1 MRSLIN
7 GVRQSTASQF
17 VRQPGFSSGHDFSR
31 AAASPQRHGL
41 QPLRGRLFPPVGLN
55 CIHHR
60 KSSFPL
66 AQSFTLGNT
75 GSNKFFQPPSGGF
88 SLYALFLLG
97 LFALLAFPAHVLAQ
111 AEASIQGTVVAQ
123 ADGSFLPGSAIR
135 LEGITVP
142 AALTAT
148 AGPDGRF
155 AFQRLVPGEYTL
167 IVTRPDFSEERML
180 LSLKPRDVRS
190 VTVELSL
197 AAVQQ
202 TVVVEG
208 SLADVSPTYSP
219 SSTAIQSQTFD
230 ELPLAQRNNLPDV
243 IVTSTPG
250 MIRGHDDFVH
260 IRGHEVALNPFIN
273 GVSFWENPHSAFS
286 SGLGADYIQ
295 SVNVMTGGFSA
306 EYGNRFGGVL
316 DVVTKSGFTMNH
328 NGSLTLGVGTAL
340 RNNIG
345 VEFGG
350 HTGRAAFYLN
360 VGGFASGRFLSPP
373 DPRAI
378 HDTGRGVRS
387 FLQLDFNVDPSNFLK
402 LIVMGDGASFELP
415 KSERDELL
423 RPNFNNFQRTR
434 SQSLI
439 FSWDHVRS
447 AETLFH
453 TSFYQKWSRVLM
465 LSNPDQ
471 YGAKLDA
478 DRTLGTFGVKTD
490 VTRFYGRHAFK
501 AGIDLV
507 QLRPEENFSYLA
519 QPWIDFTHLPEVN
532 ENHIHFRGP
541 NLGAGIPRPVNFHE
555 RETGGQV
562 SLYLQ
567 DKIQLTRGLTADI
580 GLRFDRYSLAISEHH
595 FSPRLNLAYR
605 FDSGAVLY
613 GSYNHFFVPPPVEN
627 VLASSAGL
635 TQFISE
641 VGEPLPAVRPIKE
654 NQFELG
660 VTQPIAR
667 LLRVGL
673 TGYYRISNDPSHTV
687 LFPDSR
693 FYTYANFDQGEA
705 YGMEIKAE
713 MPRISATGLSSYFN
727 YALGRVYFH
736 NPIQAG
742 FITEAEHIEEA
753 NRFLAPMDQ
762 THTLTAGF
770 TYRNRRTG
778 LWGSM
783 AFEYGSGTPGSHEEA
798 GAEEE
803 GGHEHG
809 PVVGGCEARCPSH
822 FTQNLTLGWDTM
834 WDRDVPL
841 LTFQFNIENLSDN
854 LYLISKESTFVQG
867 QYSIPRLISGSV
879 KFRF

>member
-1 MRSLIN
+1 M
-7 GVRQSTASQF
+7 T
-17 VRQPGFSSGHDFSR
+17 
-31 AAASPQRHGL
+31 
-41 QPLRGRLFPPVGLN
+41 
-55 CIHHR
+55 
-60 KSSFPL
+60 K
-66 AQSFTLGNT
+66 
-75 GSNKFFQPPSGGF
+75 
-88 SLYALFLLG
+88 
-97 LFALLAFPAHVLAQ
+97 LLAFIMIGIFCVLALPAHVRAQ
-111 AEASIQGTVVAQ
+111 AEAAIQGTVVAQ
-123 ADGSFLPGSAIR
+123 ADGSILPNSAIR

-142 AALTAT
+142 ASLTAT

-155 AFQRLVPGEYTL
+155 ALQRLVPGNYML
-167 IVTRPDFSEERML
+167 IVARQDFAEERMRL
-180 LSLKPRDVRS
+180 ELRPREVRS
-190 VTVELSL
+190 VTVGLSITP
-197 AAVQQ
+197 VQQ

-208 SLADVSPTYSP
+208 TLSDVSPAYSP
-219 SSTAIQSQTFD
+219 SATVIQAQTFD
-230 ELPLAQRNNLPDV
+230 GLPLAQRNNLPDV

-273 GVSFWENPHSAFS
+273 GVSFWENPHAAFS

-316 DVVTKSGFTMNH
+316 DVVTKSGFTMNNH
-328 NGSLTLGVGTAL
+328 GSLTLGVGTAL

-360 VGGFASGRFLSPP
+360 VGGFESGRFLSPP

-378 HDTGRGVRS
+378 HDTGRGARS

-402 LIVMGDGASFELP
+402 LIVMGDGANFELP
-415 KSERDELL
+415 KTERDELL
-423 RPNFNNFQRTR
+423 RPNFNNFERTR

-439 FSWDHVRS
+439 FSWDHVHS

-453 TSFYQKWSRVLM
+453 TSFYQKWSRVVL
-465 LSNPDQ
+465 LPNPDP

-478 DRTLGTFGVKTD
+478 ERTLGTLGVKSD
-490 VTRFYGRHAFK
+490 VTRFYGRHTLK
-501 AGIDLV
+501 GGVDLV
-507 QLRPEENFSYLA
+507 QLRPEENLSYTS

-532 ENHIHFRGP
+532 EDHIHFRGP
-541 NLGAGIPRPVNFHE
+541 DRGPVSFSG

-567 DKIQLTRGLTADI
+567 DKIQLTRNLNADI
-580 GLRFDRYSLAISEHH
+580 GLRFDRYSLAASDSH

-605 FDSGAVLY
+605 FDAGTVLY

-627 VLASSAGL
+627 VLAASAGL
-635 TQFISE
+635 TELISE
-641 VGEPLPAVRPIKE
+641 IGEPLPALRSIVE

-673 TGYYRISNDPSHTV
+673 TGYYRISNDPVHTV

-693 FYTYANFDQGEA
+693 FFAYANFDKGKA

-713 MPRISATGLSSYFN
+713 IPTIPAVGLSGYFN
-727 YALGRVYFH
+727 YALGRVYFN
-736 NPIQAG
+736 NPINAG
-742 FITEAEHIEEA
+742 FITEAEHIEET

-762 THTLTAGF
+762 THTLTSGF

-783 AFEYGSGTPGSHEEA
+783 AFEYGSGTPGSHEEEA
-798 GAEEE
+798 GGHGAEEE
-803 GGHEHG
+803 AGGHSHG
-809 PVVGGCEARCPSH
+809 GGVGLCEARCPSH
-822 FTQNLTLGWDTM
+822 FTQNLTLGWDALF
-834 WDRDVPL
+834 DGDIPL

-854 LYLISKESTFVQG
+854 VYLISKESTFVQG
-867 QYSIPRLISGSV
+867 QYSIPRLVSGSV